1 MEVAMSSVPP
11 NPSQYPPGTRP
22 ATAGEPVFVTQPVAP
37 QQVVIQQPPEVI
49 VPATHHVHHG
59 QPQEVI
65 VISHSNFFY
74 WWPVWLVG
82 YIMAIYT
89 RFFGGVEVSV
99 GGHLEWIHPSKNPG
113 VIFTLT
119 FFLVILIT
127 NVTVRGLSSVV
138 ILLVIAFGILL
149 AVYLDW
155 WTTLAAWFSLLS
167 IHMNLGFYV
176 TFSTLLFIVWAIS
189 TFLYDHLNYWRV
201 TPGQVTHEYMI
212 GAASKAFDTRG
223 MVFEKHRNDLFRH
236 WILGFGSGDIN
247 ISTTGAQKSSI
258 AIPNVLFVDAKV
270 LDIQRLI
277 AMKPDQFEEART

>member
-1 MEVAMSSVPP
+1 MSTVPP

-22 ATAGEPVFVTQPVAP
+22 ATAGEPVYATQPAPP
-37 QQVVIQQPPEVI
+37 QQVVIQQPQEGTVT
-49 VPATHHVHHG
+49 VSRHVHRD
-59 QPQEVI
+59 QPQEVV

-74 WWPVWLVG
+74 WWPVWFVG
-82 YIMAIYT
+82 YIMAAITYAWGIRVEIPPGSGVYEMIYA
-89 RFFGGVEVSV
+89 G
-99 GGHLEWIHPSKNPG
+99 KNPG

-127 NVTVRGLSSVV
+127 NITVRGLSSLV

-149 AVYLDW
+149 AAYMGW
-155 WTTLAAWFSLLS
+155 WDTLFGWFSLLS

-176 TFSTLLFIVWAIS
+176 AFSTLLFVVWAIS
-189 TFLYDHLNYWRV
+189 TFIYDHLNYWRI

-247 ISTTGAQKSSI
+247 ISTTGAQKTSI

-277 AMKPDQFEEART
+277 AMKPDQFEETRV